1 MFIKLYLSLVF
12 LSKISPEH
20 LNLFFFFILVGL
32 CFLQYPNEQALL
44 SDFELMFN
52 NARHYNEEGSQVY
65 QDADM
70 LDRILRAKWRGMSQS
85 RSSSSKR

>member
-20 LNLFFFFILVGL
+20 LNLFFFHF